1 MTKSFTNAERIFIE
15 NNGILRTG
23 QAKRLGIDPK
33 ILARMVGAGLLV
45 KESRGLYRL
54 ANLPPLSNP
63 DLVNVALKVP
73 HGVVCLLSALSFH
86 NMTTQMPY
94 KVYIAIPLKYR
105 IPKFEYPP
113 IDVFR
118 VSENVY
124 NAGIEEHDVDGVNV
138 RIYNKEKTIADC
150 FKFRKKIGKNIAIEA
165 LKDYIRDPGSKIES
179 LLVYA
184 EIDRVSNIMQPFIE
198 AIE

>member
-1 MTKSFTNAERIFIE
+1 
-15 NNGILRTG
+15 
-23 QAKRLGIDPK
+23 
-33 ILARMVGAGLLV
+33 MVDAGLLV

-63 DLVNVALKVP
+63 DLVNVALKAL
-73 HGVVCLLSALSFH
+73 HGVVCLISALSFH

-94 KVYIAIPLKYR
+94 KVYIAIPLNAR
-105 IPKFEYPP
+105 IPKIEYPP

-124 NAGIEEHDVDGVNV
+124 NAGLEEHDVDGVNV

-165 LKDYIRDPGSKIES
+165 LKDYIHDPGSKIES